1 MPMGNHN
8 TKIKQLYRA
17 ILPCAPDINKFWE
30 LVWFVDQYWYTG
42 FSRSS
47 DTTDDLKSWWGSGAQ
62 IVNPPTSE
70 GASTNN
76 SNLDVHRFLLPI
88 LAPLT
93 SHALSSSLI
102 TRKQLARRQYIDIT
116 MGESRQELVA
126 WLNNLLQLNI
136 TKVEQCGTGAALCQV
151 FDSIFYDVPMSR
163 VKFNANTEYA
173 YLQNFKV
180 LQNTFAKHQIDKP
193 IRVESLVKC
202 KMQDNLEFLQFV
214 KQYWDQH
221 FPGHDYDPVA
231 RRKGQ
236 GGVATGAAPAPRAS
250 TTAARRAPA
259 ASNTAAPR
267 TRTPLATGGGA
278 ASAALREENT
288 QLKETVTGL
297 ERERDFYFSKLRD
310 IELLIQQAMEADP
323 ELEKDE
329 GLLKQIQNILYS
341 TEEGFE
347 IPPETEGAEE
357 ETF

>member
-1 MPMGNHN
+1 
-8 TKIKQLYRA
+8 
-17 ILPCAPDINKFWE
+17 
-30 LVWFVDQYWYTG
+30 
-42 FSRSS
+42 
-47 DTTDDLKSWWGSGAQ
+47 
-62 IVNPPTSE
+62 
-70 GASTNN
+70 
-76 SNLDVHRFLLPI
+76 
-88 LAPLT
+88 
-93 SHALSSSLI
+93 
-102 TRKQLARRQYIDIT
+102 

-221 FPGHDYDPVA
+221 FPGHEYDPVA

-236 GGVATGAAPAPRAS
+236 GGVATGGAPAPRAAAS
-250 TTAARRAPA
+250 TARRAPA

-267 TRTPLATGGGA
+267 TRTPLASGGGA

-288 QLKETVTGL
+288 ALKETVTGL

-347 IPPETEGAEE
+347 IPPEAEGAEE